1 MNHPSF
7 INITGID
14 GSGKTTMARLLT
26 KQLRSEDAKTR
37 YVWIKSLHTL
47 AYFISRIFESRGW
60 HRLVKNPN
68 NTIVFRFELPNSK
81 SAEKIWQIIEF
92 ISVLPWIIVK
102 VNLAIFFGFTVV
114 ADRYTLDTIVSV
126 AMRTR
131 SPSFVASFLGKLL
144 LKMMPKDAVIIY
156 LDVDLH
162 TILKRRH
169 DIEYTADEIQGQ
181 IALYRLLA
189 KKVGAYFIDTTMLSV
204 EDVEKKVVDFVSNSL
219 AGKKYACMRNED
231 TSKV

>member
-1 MNHPSF
+1 MNRPSF

-14 GSGKTTMARLLT
+14 GSGKTTMTRFLT
-26 KQLRSEDAKTR
+26 KQLRSEDIKTR

-47 AYFISRIFESRGW
+47 AYLISRIFESRGW

-68 NTIVFRFELPNSK
+68 NTIVSRFELPNSR
-81 SAEKIWQIIEF
+81 SAEKIWSIIEF

-114 ADRYTLDTIVSV
+114 SDRYTIDSIISI

-131 SPSFVASFLGKLL
+131 SPSFVESFLGKLL
-144 LKMMPKDAVIIY
+144 LRMIPKEAAVIY

-162 TILKRRH
+162 TVLKRRH
-169 DIEYTADEIQGQ
+169 DIEYTTDEIQGQ
-181 IALYRLLA
+181 IVLYRLLA
-189 KKVGAYFIDTTMLSV
+189 EKMGAYLIDTTMLSI
-204 EDVEKKVVDFVSNSL
+204 EDVETKVVDYIS
-219 AGKKYACMRNED
+219 ARG
-231 TSKV
+231 

>member
-14 GSGKTTMARLLT
+14 GSGKTTMARFLT
-26 KQLRSEDAKTR
+26 KHLRSEDVKTR

-60 HRLVKNPN
+60 RRLVKNPN
-68 NTIVFRFELPNSK
+68 NTIVFRFELPNSR
-81 SAEKIWQIIEF
+81 SAEKFWQIIEF

-114 ADRYTLDTIVSV
+114 SDRYTIDSIISI

-131 SPSFVASFLGKLL
+131 SPSFVESFLGKLL
-144 LKMMPKDAVIIY
+144 LRMIPKEAAVIY

-162 TILKRRH
+162 TVLKRRH

-181 IALYRLLA
+181 IVLYRLLA
-189 KKVGAYFIDTTMLSV
+189 EKMGAYFIDTRMLSI
-204 EDVEKKVVDFVSNSL
+204 EDVEKKVVDYIS
-219 AGKKYACMRNED
+219 ACG
-231 TSKV
+231 